1 MESYLLKKN
10 ERENT
15 GVRDQQ
21 GFVPLPFVPI
31 SMFRA
36 EMYNTNAV
44 RATYFTSSSI
54 CITTLKMQG
63 KINLNNPFM

>member
-1 MESYLLKKN
+1 MELYLLKKN

-15 GVRDQQ
+15 GVRDQL
-21 GFVPLPFVPI
+21 GFVPQPFVSV

-36 EMYNTNAV
+36 ELCNTNTV
-44 RATYFTSSSI
+44 LATYFISSSV
-54 CITTLKMQG
+54 CIKTLKVKG